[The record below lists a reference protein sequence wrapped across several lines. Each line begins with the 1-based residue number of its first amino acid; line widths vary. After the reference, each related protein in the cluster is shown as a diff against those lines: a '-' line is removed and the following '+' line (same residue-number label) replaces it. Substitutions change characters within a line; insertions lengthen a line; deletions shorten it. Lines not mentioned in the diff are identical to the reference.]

1 MTKVF
6 PKTYRR
12 HPAYAG
18 TITFSDESVHSED
31 VDQLWAL
38 YKENPTVQLRNRLIE
53 RYISIVYHRAERVW
67 SRLPEGIELDDLIQV
82 GTCGLMDAISSFDP
96 SRGIRFEA
104 FCLPR
109 IQGAMQDELRA
120 MDWAPRAVRSKSSKL
135 NEAYKTLE
143 QQYGRKPTDQEVADA
158 MGITGEALH
167 QVYAE
172 THSINVTSLD
182 KTWSDRNDGSK
193 DLREIDMVPDRRSE
207 DPTERLAKIDMIRT
221 FTKGLNKT
229 ERMIV
234 IMYYYEEL
242 TMREIGAA
250 LEISESRVSQM
261 HSAIV
266 ERMKKM
272 YGNVA

>member
-1 MTKVF
+1 M
-6 PKTYRR
+6 
-12 HPAYAG
+12 
-18 TITFSDESVHSED
+18 
-31 VDQLWAL
+31 
-38 YKENPTVQLRNRLIE
+38 YKKNPTVQLRNRLIE
-53 RYISIVYHRAERVW
+53 RYISIVYSRAERLW
-67 SRLPEGIELDDLIQV
+67 SKLPEGIELDDLIQV

-104 FCLPR
+104 FCLTR

-135 NEAYKTLE
+135 NETYKTLE

-158 MGITGEALH
+158 LGISGEELH

-172 THSINVTSLD
+172 THSLNVTSLD
-182 KTWSDRNDGSK
+182 RTFSDRDGSK
-193 DLREIDMVPDRRSE
+193 DMREIDMVPDRRSE
-207 DPTERLAKIDMIRT
+207 DPTERLEKIDMIRT

-261 HSAIV
+261 HSTIV

-272 YGNVA
+272 YGNR

>member
-1 MTKVF
+1 MRKVL
-6 PKTYRR
+6 PKTHRR
-12 HPAYAG
+12 HPAHAENL
-18 TITFSDESVHSED
+18 TFSGESVQEDD
-31 VDQLWAL
+31 VDQLWVV
-38 YKENPTVQLRNRLIE
+38 YKKNPTTQLRNLLIE
-53 RYISIVYHRAERVW
+53 RYISIVYSRAERLW
-67 SRLPEGIELDDLIQV
+67 AKLPEGIELDDLIQV

-104 FCLPR
+104 FCLTR

-120 MDWAPRAVRSKSSKL
+120 MDWAPLGVRTKSSRL
-135 NEAYKTLE
+135 NETLKTLE
-143 QQYGRKPTDQEVADA
+143 QQYGRRPTDQEIADA
-158 MGITGEALH
+158 MGISGEDLH
-167 QVYAE
+167 QIYAE
-172 THSINVTSLD
+172 THNLNLTSLD
-182 KTWSDRNDGSK
+182 RTFSDQDGSK
-193 DLREIDMVPDRRSE
+193 DLREMDMVADRRSE

-229 ERMIV
+229 ERMVV

-272 YGNVA
+272 HGNV